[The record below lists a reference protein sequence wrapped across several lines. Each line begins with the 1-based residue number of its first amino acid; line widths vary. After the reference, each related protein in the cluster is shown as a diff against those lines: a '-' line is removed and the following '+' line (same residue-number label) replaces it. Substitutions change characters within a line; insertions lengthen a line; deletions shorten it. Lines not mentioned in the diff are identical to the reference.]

1 LRDYFFRAVDPFRAN
16 TAIYIMRRIYQFFN
30 LFPSPIFA
38 VMAVYQYHVAHS
50 VCTAGA
56 HIDTMLIMWILMA
69 LAHAPPWL
77 LLGQQLYLARKA
89 KTAVKTA
96 L

>member
-1 LRDYFFRAVDPFRAN
+1 ML
-16 TAIYIMRRIYQFFN
+16 RIYQFFN

-38 VMAVYQYHVAHS
+38 IMAVYQYNVAHS
-50 VCTAGA
+50 VCTASTG
-56 HIDTMLIMWILMA
+56 IDTMLVMWILMA

-77 LLGQQLYLARKA
+77 LFGQQLYLARKA